1 MCVCECERECVYVPS
16 SSQLWREKKE
26 KKRECVIS
34 VGIGFQQH
42 YYD

>member
-1 MCVCECERECVYVPS
+1 MCVCECVRESVCMSPPRVSYG
-16 SSQLWREKKE
+16 EKRKR
-26 KKRECVIS
+26 KRECVIS